1 MYIPITKQKSANY
14 YYSYTMTLNGCL
26 TRLYIIVSIFNGPVT
41 FVSISL
47 LSLSKLNIRDIRN
60 LSDKTYTEPVAGLSE
75 YSFSLFSILGVFVIR
90 KRAKDGEEDVSR
102 YWTRNGNPIIFC
114 VKRRHHS
121 SLMNIIWCL
130 FFLLS
135 CFELGQ
141 SYDRLVLQQFL
152 SPIIILILTY
162 SYI

>member
-60 LSDKTYTEPVAGLSE
+60 LSDKTYT
-75 YSFSLFSILGVFVIR
+75 
-90 KRAKDGEEDVSR
+90 DTSR
-102 YWTRNGNPIIFC
+102 RFI
-114 VKRRHHS
+114 
-121 SLMNIIWCL
+121 
-130 FFLLS
+130 
-135 CFELGQ
+135 
-141 SYDRLVLQQFL
+141 
-152 SPIIILILTY
+152 
-162 SYI
+162 